1 MRINYT
7 NSPAFKSTYTVDTS
21 SATSKRQIFILGA
34 LMNNFW
40 LNNASTTFNKIRNT
54 GVYGKVDIYVKDYRD
69 NAFESILKN
78 NSISYKKKNDNSFNY
93 IV

>member
-1 MRINYT
+1 
-7 NSPAFKSTYTVDTS
+7 
-21 SATSKRQIFILGA
+21 
-34 LMNNFW
+34 MNNFW